1 MTDRVDPPL
10 AADERTALGSWL
22 DFHRATVRLKCE
34 RVTAADERRRVLP
47 SGGTTLAGVVSHLRW
62 VEFFWFEVVMLG
74 HPEDG
79 PWSPE
84 DPDAEFH
91 PAPDVPLTRLLDDY
105 DAQCARSRAIAAEL
119 DLDAVGRSQ
128 ARRGTTLRWVML
140 HMIEETARHNG
151 HLDAVRELLDGVT
164 GE

>member
-34 RVTAADERRRVLP
+34 RVAVTDERRRVLP
-47 SGGTTLAGVVSHLRW
+47 STGTTLAGVVSHLRW
-62 VEFFWFEVVMLG
+62 VEYFWFEVVMLG
-74 HPEDG
+74 GPDDG
-79 PWSPE
+79 PWSATE
-84 DPDAEFH
+84 PDADFF
-91 PAPDVPLTRLLDDY
+91 PAPDVPLAQLLDEY
-105 DAQCARSRAIAAEL
+105 DAQCARSRAVTAAL
-119 DLDAVGRSQ
+119 DLDAVGKSD
-128 ARRGTTLRWVML
+128 ARAGTTLRWVLL